1 MDYQS
6 RYGFKLIED
15 FPENKLLPD
24 PFIGSGGKRISSPA
38 QWPAQRDYLLDMLD
52 YFFYGPMPPV
62 PAKVSGGVLKTG
74 ELYDGAALEEELLID
89 CGDFRF
95 RARLI
100 RPNRGGK
107 FPVICACAIPFM
119 LQSPAEWETVCR
131 RDYAVALIDV
141 NGIAF
146 DRPEG
151 GGPLYDAYPDY
162 SGKAIMAWSW
172 AVMRLIDYL
181 ERCSYVDTEKFM
193 AAGCSRLGKQTLCAM
208 IHDERIA
215 LAGVAGSGCGGFGSF
230 RILGGLRGPEP
241 NSSAIMET
249 IGRMMYNFPH
259 WFSDNMLSF
268 SSIQPPYAVKKEYRL
283 PFDMH
288 AARALCAPR
297 CVICS
302 NALDDVWGNLYGDYG
317 TWLAAGEVYRFLG
330 APDNAA
336 FFYRPGPHGYDK
348 SEWLAMLD
356 FADLKFRGVSRPGLS
371 LLNKGIFDVDKGAYF
386 DWERPAPHV

>member
-24 PFIGSGGKRISSPA
+24 PFVGIDGKRIGSPA

-52 YFFYGPMPPV
+52 YFLYGPMPPV
-62 PAKVSGGVLKTG
+62 PSRVSGEILKTEEIYG
-74 ELYDGAALEEELLID
+74 GAALAEDILID

-95 RARLI
+95 EARVL
-100 RPNRGGK
+100 RPNKGGK
-107 FPVICACAIPFM
+107 FPVICAYTMPPFM
-119 LQSPAEWETVCR
+119 RQLPAEWETLCQ
-131 RDYAVALIDV
+131 RDYAIGQIDI
-141 NGIAF
+141 NKIAF

-151 GGPLYDAYPDY
+151 GGPLYDAYPGY

-172 AVMRLIDYL
+172 GIMRLNDYL
-181 ERCSYVDTEKFM
+181 ERRGYADTEKFM
-193 AAGCSRLGKQTLCAM
+193 AAGCSRLGKQTICAM

-230 RILGGLRGPEP
+230 RILGSPRGPEQ
-241 NSSAIMET
+241 NSLIMET
-249 IGRMMYNFPH
+249 IGRMMCSFPH
-259 WFSDNMLSF
+259 WFSENMLPF
-268 SSIQPPYAVKKEYRL
+268 ASIQPPYGVKKEYRL

-288 AARALCAPR
+288 FARALCAPR
-297 CVICS
+297 CVITS

-317 TWLAAGEVYRFLG
+317 TCLAAGEVYQFLG
-330 APDNAA
+330 AGDNTA

-371 LLNKGIFDVDKGAYF
+371 LLNRGIFDTDRRAFF
-386 DWERPAPHV
+386 DWERPQ